1 MAAPS
6 VFYLHGGPAL
16 GPVFER
22 ARYPDATQVHWW
34 HQPLAKPCAARPYQD
49 LLDAALAELRRLAA
63 ERGAPLTLMA
73 SSFGAHLAVHLARQA
88 PQLIQDI
95 VLLAPT
101 YHPEQA
107 ALRLARRAFRVH
119 TDHQHAGKLAT
130 ALAMYEEDPGRPRF
144 WDVFGALSLLPDVTE
159 LYFGPNGGAEAARS
173 FAELIQQPGAFDG
186 PTSVATSDD
195 FSALDHTPLRS
206 SFGGP
211 VSVLFGAYDPM
222 IDAEQDRAIWESVF
236 PQAAFFKVET
246 GHFPL
251 LELTLEQCL
260 APA

>member
-22 ARYPDATQVHWW
+22 ARYPDATHVHWW
-34 HQPLAKPCAARPYQD
+34 HQPLAKPCAARPYLD
-49 LLDAALAELRRLAA
+49 LQEATLTEFRRVAADA
-63 ERGAPLTLMA
+63 GQPLTVMA
-73 SSFGAHLAVHLARQA
+73 SSFGAHLAVHLARHV
-88 PQLIQDI
+88 PELIKNI
-95 VLLAPT
+95 VLLGPT
-101 YHPEQA
+101 FNPEQA

-119 TDHQHAGKLAT
+119 TGHQHAGKLAT
-130 ALAMYEEDPGRPRF
+130 ALAMYEDDPGRPRF

-159 LYFGPNGGAEAARS
+159 LYFGPHGGPEAARS

-195 FSALDHTPLRS
+195 FSALDHTPVRS
-206 SFGGP
+206 AFEGP

-222 IDAEQDRAIWESVF
+222 IDAEQDRAVWEVIF

-251 LELTLEQCL
+251 LELTLEACL
-260 APA
+260 SPA

>member
-1 MAAPS
+1 MAATS

-22 ARYPDATQVHWW
+22 ARYPEASHVHWW
-34 HQPLAKPCAARPYQD
+34 HQPLAKPCAERPYRD
-49 LLDAALAELRRLAA
+49 LLQATLTEFRRVAA
-63 ERGAPLTLMA
+63 EAGQPLTVMA
-73 SSFGAHLAVHLARQA
+73 SSFGAHLAVHLAQHA
-88 PQLIQDI
+88 PALIKDI

-101 YHPEQA
+101 FNPEQA

-119 TDHQHAGKLAT
+119 TDHPNAGKLAT
-130 ALAMYEEDPGRPRF
+130 ALAMYEDDPGRPRF
-144 WDVFGALSLLPDVTE
+144 WDVFGALSQLPDVTD
-159 LYFGPNGGAEAARS
+159 LYFGPNGGVEAARS
-173 FAELIQQPGAFDG
+173 FSELIQQPGAFDG

-195 FSALDHTPLRS
+195 FSAIDHTPLRS
-206 SFGGP
+206 AFDGP

-222 IDAEQDRAIWESVF
+222 IDAEHDRTVWETIF

-251 LELTLEQCL
+251 LELSLDACL
-260 APA
+260 SPA

>member
-6 VFYLHGGPAL
+6 VFYLHGGPGL

-22 ARYPDATQVHWW
+22 TRYPDATHVHWW
-34 HQPLAKPCAARPYQD
+34 HQPVTKPCAARPYLD
-49 LLDAALAELRRLAA
+49 LLETTLTEFRRVATDA
-63 ERGAPLTLMA
+63 GAPLTVMA
-73 SSFGAHLAVHLARQA
+73 SSFGAHLAVHLARHA
-88 PQLIQDI
+88 PELIKNI

-101 YHPEQA
+101 FNPEQA

-130 ALAMYEEDPGRPRF
+130 ALAMYEDDPGRPRF
-144 WDVFGALSLLPDVTE
+144 WDVFGALSLLPDVTQ
-159 LYFGPNGGAEAARS
+159 LYFGPNGGPEAASS
-173 FAELIQQPGAFDG
+173 FAQLIQQPGAFDG

-195 FSALDHTPLRS
+195 FSAQDHTPLRS
-206 SFGGP
+206 NFDGP

-222 IDAEQDRAIWESVF
+222 IDAEQDRAVWEVIF

>member
-1 MAAPS
+1 MAATS

-22 ARYPDATQVHWW
+22 ARYPDASHVYWW
-34 HQPLAKPCAARPYQD
+34 HQPLAKPCAARPYLD
-49 LLDAALAELRRLAA
+49 LLEATLTEFRRVAA
-63 ERGAPLTLMA
+63 EAGQPLTVMA
-73 SSFGAHLAVHLARQA
+73 SSFGAHLAVHLARHA
-88 PQLIQDI
+88 PELVKDI

-101 YHPEQA
+101 FNPEQA

-130 ALAMYEEDPGRPRF
+130 ALAMYEDDPGRPRF
-144 WDVFGALSLLPDVTE
+144 WDVFGALSLLPDVTD

-173 FAELIQQPGAFDG
+173 FSELIQQPGAFDG

-195 FSALDHTPLRS
+195 FSALDHTPVRS
-206 SFGGP
+206 AFEGP

-222 IDAEQDRAIWESVF
+222 IDAEHDRTVWEIIF
-236 PQAAFFKVET
+236 PQAAFFKVDT

-251 LELTLEQCL
+251 LELSLEACL
-260 APA
+260 SPA

>member
-22 ARYPDATQVHWW
+22 ARYPDADHVHWW
-34 HQPLAKPCAARPYQD
+34 HQPLAKPCAARPFLD
-49 LLDAALAELRRLAA
+49 LQEATVTEFRRVAA
-63 ERGAPLTLMA
+63 EAGQPLTVMA

-88 PQLIQDI
+88 PELVKEI

-101 YHPEQA
+101 FDPEQA

-119 TDHQHAGKLAT
+119 TGHEHAGKLAT
-130 ALAMYEEDPGRPRF
+130 ALAMYEDDPGRPRF

-159 LYFGPNGGAEAARS
+159 LYFGPAGADAART
-173 FAELIQQPGAFDG
+173 FAELIHQPGAFDG

-195 FSALDHTPLRS
+195 FSALDHSPMQS
-206 SFGGP
+206 PFAGP

-222 IDAEQDRAIWESVF
+222 IDAEQDRKVWEVIF
-236 PQAAFFKVET
+236 PQAEFFKVET

-251 LELTLEQCL
+251 LELTLEACL
-260 APA
+260 SPA

>member
-22 ARYPDATQVHWW
+22 ARYPDAVHVHWW
-34 HQPLAKPCAARPYQD
+34 QQPLAKPCAARPYLD
-49 LLDAALAELRRLAA
+49 LLEATLVEFRRVAA
-63 ERGAPLTLMA
+63 EAGQPLTVMA

-88 PQLIQDI
+88 PELIKDI

-101 YHPEQA
+101 FNPEQA

-119 TDHQHAGKLAT
+119 IDHHHAGKLAA
-130 ALAMYEEDPGRPRF
+130 ALAMYDHDPGRPRF

-159 LYFGPNGGAEAARS
+159 LYFGPHGGPDAARS

-195 FSALDHTPLRS
+195 FSALDHTPQRS
-206 SFGGP
+206 AFDGP

-222 IDAEQDRAIWESVF
+222 IDAEQDRKIWEVMF
-236 PQAAFFKVET
+236 PQAEFFKVDT

-251 LELTLEQCL
+251 LELTLDACL
-260 APA
+260 SPG